1 MEFLK
6 LEKIELAGLRGR
18 SLSEIVLEMFNEFNE
33 LMNQF
38 SGKSYDPLDIS
49 NKVLCAHLTQHSLVL
64 VFFSL
69 ILFCMNGT

>member
-18 SLSEIVLEMFNEFNE
+18 SLSDLVLEMFNEFND

-38 SGKSYDPLDIS
+38 SGKSYDPLDIT
-49 NKVLCAHLTQHSLVL
+49 NKACCILDVAICLNQCSLLDSCVQ
-64 VFFSL
+64 V
-69 ILFCMNGT
+69 

>member
-38 SGKSYDPLDIS
+38 SGKNYDPLDIS
-49 NKVLCAHLTQHSLVL
+49 NKVMFHT
-64 VFFSL
+64 
-69 ILFCMNGT
+69 